1 MPQTNPKSA
10 VTGVF
15 DRVYQTMV
23 SFEDTKRI
31 DPTKLGVFDE
41 AIEELDQYSKRWVGT
56 RKIDTASALDAYL
69 ACSLSREALVGVRKR
84 LEEGIVKMENPTSV
98 HETIEIIELV
108 REIGSKL
115 ETSTKNLDAPPR
127 MISRSEIQEIAKLTG
142 KLDERGIAQ
151 HLIPT
156 PKQSLKNLPKEK
168 VSRFMES
175 VARKAIP
182 CR

>member
-15 DRVYQTMV
+15 DRVYQTML
-23 SFEDTKRI
+23 SFEDTKKI
-31 DPTKLGVFDE
+31 DPSKLGVFDD
-41 AIEELDQYSKRWVGT
+41 AIEELGRYSKHWVDT

-69 ACSLSREALVGVRKR
+69 ACNISREALVGVRKR
-84 LEEGIVKMENPTSV
+84 LEEGIVKLENPTSV
-98 HETIEIIELV
+98 HETIEIVELV

-115 ETSTKNLDAPPR
+115 EESTKNLDASPR
-127 MISRSEIQEIAKLTG
+127 LVSRDSMREIANLTG
-142 KLDERGIAQ
+142 QLDARGIAQ

-156 PKQSLKNLPKEK
+156 PKQSLKKLPKEK
-168 VSRFMES
+168 VSQFMES
-175 VARKAIP
+175 FARKAVP